1 MNKGNFS
8 NTAAQVSEISEFPFG
23 LTEPIIVKLVEYGGF
38 VSAMLALCLFFKVL
52 TIFVKGVKE
61 D

>member
-1 MNKGNFS
+1 MSPITQRTISQSPGS
-8 NTAAQVSEISEFPFG
+8 LETPLGTADPTVD
-23 LTEPIIVKLVEYGGF
+23 KLVEYGGF

-52 TIFVKGVKE
+52 THFVMTVKE